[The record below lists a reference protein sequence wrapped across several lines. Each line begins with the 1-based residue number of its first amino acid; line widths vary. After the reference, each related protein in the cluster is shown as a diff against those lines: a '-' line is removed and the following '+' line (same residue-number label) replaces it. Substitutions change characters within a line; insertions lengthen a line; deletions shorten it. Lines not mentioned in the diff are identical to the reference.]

1 MSIRDFQGTCRDKLE
16 GENTLPT
23 RILMQVIVDKI
34 QLMSRNSSRFPRP
47 TIRRFKLY
55 RGADLQTAGT
65 SGVLR
70 HESCDG
76 KVHLHIEPSLELY

>member
-1 MSIRDFQGTCRDKLE
+1 
-16 GENTLPT
+16 
-23 RILMQVIVDKI
+23 
-34 QLMSRNSSRFPRP
+34 MSRNSSRFPRP